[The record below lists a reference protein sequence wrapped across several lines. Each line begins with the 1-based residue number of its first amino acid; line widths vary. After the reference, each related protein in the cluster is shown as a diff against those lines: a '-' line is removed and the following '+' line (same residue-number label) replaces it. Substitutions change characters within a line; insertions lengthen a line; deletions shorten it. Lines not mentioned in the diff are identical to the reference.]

1 MKAEEEGSGYRPPPG
16 NGRRKSF
23 NFRGNMVIM
32 GDIFR
37 RDPLHR
43 STEKEN
49 RMADDRQ
56 ISRGNWGS
64 KAAFIFAASGSAIG
78 LGSIWRFPLF
88 VGLNGGAL
96 FVFAYIIAVIF
107 IGVTVL
113 LAELVLGRH
122 TEKNPVGA
130 YGFFFPRSPWRWVGG
145 MNVLSGTMVLSYYS
159 VIAGWA
165 AGYLYKTV
173 VGAFRPLND
182 LRSEETWA
190 ASDKIFKSFASDPL
204 QVLVCLCVIIA
215 LTAYVISRGV
225 KGGIERWSKILM
237 PVLFALIIFLA
248 VRSLTLPGAGV
259 GIKFFLMPDFKT
271 FNPKIIFYAVGQAF
285 FSLSLGAGTMITYGS
300 YISKKENLVS
310 SAGWVAFSTTL
321 IAILAGLIVF
331 PTLFA
336 TPGLQPE
343 TFQADSGLMFQVL
356 PITISKMPGGY
367 IFGILFFILLLIAA
381 LTSTISMLEVPTA
394 YLVDE
399 RNWSRKKA
407 TWLVGGFAL
416 LIGVPS
422 ALSNGGVAFLTRLKF
437 MMRMDL
443 IFGNITLALGA
454 LMVCLFVGYVWKVKN
469 ALKEIGHGNPRFRL
483 AGIWIFCIRTLA
495 PLLIAAILFTIIFGI
510 Q

>member
-1 MKAEEEGSGYRPPPG
+1 
-16 NGRRKSF
+16 
-23 NFRGNMVIM
+23 MVET
-32 GDIFR
+32 GQR
-37 RDPLHR
+37 
-43 STEKEN
+43 
-49 RMADDRQ
+49 
-56 ISRGNWGS
+56 SRGKWGS

-88 VGLNGGAL
+88 VGQNGGAL

-107 IGVTVL
+107 IGLTVL

-130 YGFFFPRSPWRWVGG
+130 YGFFTPRSPWKWVGS
-145 MNVLSGTMVLSYYS
+145 MNVLSGTMVFSYYS

-165 AGYLYKTV
+165 AGYLYKTIA
-173 VGAFRPLND
+173 GAFRPMAGM
-182 LRSEETWA
+182 SGEETWA
-190 ASDKIFKSFASDPL
+190 ASDQIFKSLAADPL
-204 QVLVCLCVIIA
+204 QILICLFVIIA

-225 KGGIERWSKILM
+225 KSGIERWSKILM
-237 PVLFALIIFLA
+237 PVLFALILFLA
-248 VRSLTLPGAGV
+248 IRSLTLPGAGV
-259 GIKFFLMPDFKT
+259 GIKFFLKPNFAT

-336 TPGLQPE
+336 TPGIHPE

-381 LTSTISMLEVPTA
+381 LTSTISMLEVPTS

-399 RNWSRKKA
+399 RNWKRSRA
-407 TWLVGGFAL
+407 TWLVGGFAFL
-416 LIGVPS
+416 VGVPS
-422 ALSNGGVAFLTRLKF
+422 ALSNGGLELLTKLKF

-454 LMVCLFVGYVWKVKN
+454 LMVCIFVGYVWKVKN
-469 ALKEIGHGNPRFRL
+469 ALGEISRGNPNFKL
-483 AGIWIFCIRTLA
+483 AGVWVFCIRYLA
-495 PLLIAAILFTIIFGI
+495 PAVISVILITIILGI
-510 Q
+510 K

>member
-1 MKAEEEGSGYRPPPG
+1 
-16 NGRRKSF
+16 
-23 NFRGNMVIM
+23 
-32 GDIFR
+32 
-37 RDPLHR
+37 
-43 STEKEN
+43 
-49 RMADDRQ
+49 MANDGQTD
-56 ISRGNWGS
+56 RGNWGS
-64 KAAFIFAASGSAIG
+64 KVAFIFAASGSAIG

-88 VGLNGGAL
+88 VGQNGGAL

-107 IGVTVL
+107 IGVTAL
-113 LAELVLGRH
+113 LAELLLGRY
-122 TEKNPVGA
+122 TQKNPVGA
-130 YGFFFPRSPWRWVGG
+130 YSFFFPRSPWKLVGY

-165 AGYLYKTV
+165 AGYLYKTIA
-173 VGAFRPLND
+173 GAFRPLG
-182 LRSEETWA
+182 SMSGEETWTT
-190 ASDKIFKSFASDPL
+190 SDQIFKSFASDPV
-204 QVLVCLCVIIA
+204 QVLICLFVIIL

-225 KGGIERWSKILM
+225 KAGIERWSKILM
-237 PVLFALIIFLA
+237 PVLFALIVFLA
-248 VRSLTLPGAGV
+248 IRSLTLPGAKV
-259 GIKFFLMPDFKT
+259 GINFFLKPNFES

-336 TPGLQPE
+336 TPGIQPE

-356 PITISKMPGGY
+356 PITISKIPGGY

-399 RNWSRKKA
+399 RNWKRNRA
-407 TWLVGGFAL
+407 AFVVGAFAFLVG
-416 LIGVPS
+416 IPS
-422 ALSNGGVAFLTRLKF
+422 ALSNGGIEFLTRIKF

-443 IFGNITLALGA
+443 LFGNITLALGA
-454 LMVCLFVGYVWKVKN
+454 LLVCVFTAYVWKVQN
-469 ALKEIGHGNPRFRL
+469 ALKEISHGNPHFRL
-483 AGIWIFCIRTLA
+483 ARVWVFCVRYLA
-495 PLLIAAILFTIIFGI
+495 PVVISIILITIIFGI
-510 Q
+510 D